1 MKGAKDMFKKIFS
14 MMLVFLLCC
23 SASITVFAQ
32 AEHSHVEENDASIGN
47 EETAIINVTSPT
59 SEIDSDYVFTA
70 TADPEYWDWL
80 VGAPDEILSAS
91 TIELLEYFLNSRFV
105 EQSIYSYASSTMY
118 KRELGFSSSEAF
130 RELISRDDFMET
142 LEIYAE
148 SILNGSNSSEQD
160 KFKFEKLLAQPS
172 VKSLISDSEYSATNY
187 PNLRSIYI
195 TSQVVPS
202 SVSDLVGKVDIYD
215 IIWLFIITT
224 HMLGTDILPH

>member
-1 MKGAKDMFKKIFS
+1 MFKKIFS

-23 SASITVFAQ
+23 SASITVFAL
-32 AEHSHVEENDASIGN
+32 AEHSHVEENDAFSGN

-59 SEIDSDYVFTA
+59 SEIDSDYVFTV
-70 TADPEYWDWL
+70 TADSEYWDWL

-105 EQSIYSYASSTMY
+105 EQTIYSYASSTMY
-118 KRELGFSSSEAF
+118 KRELGFSCSEAF
-130 RELISRDDFMET
+130 RELISRDDFMEA

-148 SILNGSNSSEQD
+148 SILSSSESSEQD

-172 VKSLISDSEYSATNY
+172 VKSLISDSEYSAINY
-187 PNLRSIYI
+187 PNLLSIYV

-202 SVSDLVGKVDIYD
+202 SVGDLVGKVDIYD
-215 IIWLFIITT
+215 IIRLFIITT
-224 HMLGTDILPH
+224 HMFGIDVLPH

>member
-1 MKGAKDMFKKIFS
+1 MFKKIFS

-70 TADPEYWDWL
+70 TADPKYWDWL

-160 KFKFEKLLAQPS
+160 KFKFEKLLSQPS
-172 VKSLISDSEYSATNY
+172 VKSLIADSEYSATNY

-202 SVSDLVGKVDIYD
+202 SVSDLVGKVNIYD
-215 IIWLFIITT
+215 IIRLFIITT
-224 HMLGTDILPH
+224 HMLGIDALPH